1 MKRLFT
7 FFASLLIGIGVSW
20 ADTEYQLSSATVVS
34 GGNNTSRSFS
44 SNDVTFTMTTSKSI
58 KLQDESCQLGGV
70 NTIKL
75 PVGDYT
81 VTVPE
86 GVAINQVRFLGSA
99 ASDTPSTV
107 TINGTTSD
115 ISFTGKNCSNSAEWT
130 YNFSEPVTNNSFS
143 FTVNTKETYF
153 VITLITT
160 STQQILWSYA
170 GSDPV
175 NHTINDEEKTNY
187 TVGTVS
193 FTSEGTI
200 AGGTVISDV
209 PGITMTLGVSGEEWS
224 VVEGNGSVNPDFKK
238 DDSHTWNIGYV
249 AVINTQPNSK
259 SNPTTGCFYTFNPT
273 VNGEL
278 TIHYYTVS
286 GAAVYVEGTD
296 VAYVSNS
303 DNRIQSLTFMVEA
316 GKTYNLMSPTFGRL
330 WLNNYAF
337 RPTFTINGVEE
348 TAFTATTSTASSA
361 YPSLLTTNAG
371 DVAFSADRETATITE
386 TGEITLNNYGTTWVR
401 GKVTSGNNILAAFY
415 ELTSN
420 VLKLESTA
428 PANNSTITALDNGI
442 VVLNFDQYIQKLGG
456 CKVYLK
462 VDANAETEMSTDNV
476 NANEK
481 KLEISGITLE
491 TGSTYTLTVEQGSLA
506 SKSDANLMNAE
517 IKLIFTMSS
526 NEPSITM
533 TKPTTLTA
541 VPLGQA
547 FILTTDYVSNG
558 SQVYIDSNDGKKY
571 YAYFK
576 AEGESGNGTIVEAL
590 VNGNNLVF
598 KPASELLPNTNYT
611 LTLPTTVTESS
622 LSLNEFDNRVKMT
635 NQEVYIT
642 KDKQWEFSTEA
653 LSGTQPQMVSSYPAE
668 GDGISNTTCP
678 TYAGGTISVTFDQ
691 AVELIDYTTI
701 SCFPVNG
708 SEATASAE
716 NYMNK
721 QLKLS
726 EDAKTISFVYSED
739 GLKYDLYYQLVIPAT
754 SVRSA
759 VGGRPNDKI
768 VINFKMGKNS
778 NAPATATD
786 FYPHSWDFK
795 TSLIGKNT
803 DSDELFS
810 VLTNANDR
818 DANRENK
825 WYNNSTS
832 TYEICNYGEN
842 GKAYFDQG
850 LPLNIKGTVIEEAA
864 GLRISLTKNYS
875 KARIQLKSDAL
886 NIVGNTHY
894 MTIPDVPEG
903 YLYIVAKVNSGA
915 GNHLFNINSP
925 NAKFT
930 NGYSDENGKI
940 ATLTGQWVK
949 YKIEVTEAGDVSFA
963 MGDVS
968 IKQIGV
974 TDDHKKALSSYD
986 NFFTDCQSKP
996 MRYDLTNIFTDQ
1008 SVTAYYVDKSKG
1020 YTSGASTI
1028 TLTPLAVAAAE
1039 EGVILQAT
1047 ESSDDVPIFAADVN
1061 SSSEEHTTALKGV
1074 LVDTTISATDG
1085 DNRNYAFT
1093 NLAGKVDADGNE
1105 SGFKTT
1111 TLGFYRAMSSS
1122 TLGAHKSYLQ
1132 LPKTL
1137 VDSEAAGAK
1146 SCIFINLLSWDDVDA
1161 TGINRL
1167 PADAVMEK
1175 EANVY
1180 YTLEGLR
1187 LNGKPSKSGLY
1198 IVNGKKVFINK

>member
-7 FFASLLIGIGVSW
+7 FFALLLVIAGNAWGGTYVLNNSNRSSAENGSETFNSRFTITNTGDKSYGNVAGTEYIKYSSSAEHTLSGIPESEKIVSIKFEGY
-20 ADTEYQLSSATVVS
+20 ANSNDTEANL
-34 GGNNTSRSFS
+34 
-44 SNDVTFTMTTSKSI
+44 
-58 KLQDESCQLGGV
+58 
-70 NTIKL
+70 
-75 PVGDYT
+75 
-81 VTVPE
+81 
-86 GVAINQVRFLGSA
+86 
-99 ASDTPSTV
+99 
-107 TINGTTSD
+107 TINGETQTFPVKGSTASHTWN
-115 ISFTGKNCSNSAEWT
+115 ITINSGET
-130 YNFSEPVTNNSFS
+130 LTFKP
-143 FTVNTKETYF
+143 TKECCF
-153 VITLITT
+153 IITITT
-160 STQQILWSYA
+160 TIDQRLWSYA
-170 GSDPV
+170 GSGSV
-175 NHTINDEEKTNY
+175 THAINNEEKTNY

-200 AGGTVISDV
+200 DGGTVISDV
-209 PGITMTLGVSGEEWS
+209 PGITMTVGTTGETYTVSNE
-224 VVEGNGSVNPDFKK
+224 
-238 DDSHTWNIGYV
+238 SHIGYAPFCKTYV
-249 AVINTQPNSK
+249 FT
-259 SNPTTGCFYTFNPT
+259 PT
-273 VNGEL
+273 VNGFL
-278 TIHYYTVS
+278 TLNIWGVTSECVIRKNGQSFENPGTINPAVTYT
-286 GAAVYVEGTD
+286 TTLPL
-296 VAYVSNS
+296 
-303 DNRIQSLTFMVEA
+303 IA
-316 GKTYNLMSPTFGRL
+316 GNTYTLKDKNETKNIGLHSF
-330 WLNNYAF
+330 AF
-337 RPTFTINGVEE
+337 RPAFIIDNVEQTTFTAN
-348 TAFTATTSTASSA
+348 TSTASSA

-428 PANNSTITALDNGI
+428 PANNSTITALDNDI
-442 VVLNFDQYIQKLGG
+442 VVLNFDQNIQKLGG

-462 VDANAETEMSTDNV
+462 VDANAETEMPTANV
-476 NANEK
+476 NVNGK

-491 TGSTYTLTVEQGSLA
+491 TGSTYTLTVKQGSLA
-506 SKSDANLMNAE
+506 SASDANLMNAE

-526 NEPSITM
+526 DEPSITM
-533 TKPTTLTA
+533 TTPTTLTA

-558 SQVYIDSNDGKKY
+558 SQVKIDNGKKY

-598 KPASELLPNTNYT
+598 KPASELEPNTNYT

-635 NQEVYIT
+635 DLEVYIT
-642 KDKQWEFSTEA
+642 KNKQWEFSTGA
-653 LSGTQPQMVSSYPAE
+653 LSGTQPQMVSSNPAE
-668 GDGISNTTCP
+668 GDGISNTTYP

-708 SEATASAE
+708 SEATASAN

-721 QLKLS
+721 QLNLS
-726 EDAKTISFVYSED
+726 EDAKTISFDYSED
-739 GLKYDLYYQLVIPAT
+739 GLKYDIYYQLVIPAT

-759 VGGRPNDKI
+759 QGGRPNEKI

-778 NAPATATD
+778 NASATAAD
-786 FYPHSWDFK
+786 FYPHSWDFN

-803 DSDELFS
+803 DSNELFDNLGTS
-810 VLTNANDR
+810 TADKK
-818 DANRENK
+818 ANK

-832 TYEICNYGEN
+832 TSTSTYDIRNYGAN
-842 GKAYFDQG
+842 DTFFDQG
-850 LPLNIKGTVIEEAA
+850 LPLNIKGTAIEEAA

-875 KARIQLKSDAL
+875 HARIQLKSDAL

-903 YLYIVAKVNSGA
+903 YLYIVAKVTSGA

-940 ATLTGQWVK
+940 ATLAGSWVK

-1008 SVTAYYVDKSKG
+1008 SVTAYYVDKSTG

-1175 EANVY
+1175 ETNVY

>member
-7 FFASLLIGIGVSW
+7 FFALLLVIAGNAWGGTYVLNNSNRSSAESGSETFSGFTITNTGSKSYGNVSN
-20 ADTEYQLSSATVVS
+20 TEYIKYSSGADHTLSGIPAGEKIVSITFEGYSNKSDATADLTIGETTQTFPTKGSTAVS
-34 GGNNTSRSFS
+34 HTW
-44 SNDVTFTMTTSKSI
+44 
-58 KLQDESCQLGGV
+58 E
-70 NTIKL
+70 
-75 PVGDYT
+75 
-81 VTVPE
+81 VTVNSGE
-86 GVAINQVRFLGSA
+86 SL
-99 ASDTPSTV
+99 
-107 TINGTTSD
+107 
-115 ISFTGKNCSNSAEWT
+115 SFR
-130 YNFSEPVTNNSFS
+130 PTNECCFI
-143 FTVNTKETYF
+143 
-153 VITLITT
+153 ITITT
-160 STQQILWSYA
+160 TIDQRLWSYA
-170 GSDPV
+170 GSGSV
-175 NHTINDEEKTNY
+175 THTINDEEKTNY
-187 TVGTVS
+187 TTGTLS
-193 FTSEGTI
+193 FINAGAI

-296 VAYVSNS
+296 VAYASN
-303 DNRIQSLTFMVEA
+303 NGTRIQSLTFMVEA
-316 GKTYNLMSPTFGRL
+316 GKTYNLMSPSFDKL

-337 RPTFTINGVEE
+337 RPTFTINGEE
-348 TAFTATTSTASSA
+348 QTAFTANTSTASSA

-428 PANNSTITALDNGI
+428 PANNSTITALDNDI
-442 VVLNFDQYIQKLGG
+442 VVLNFDQNIQKLGG

-462 VDANAETEMSTDNV
+462 VDANAETEMPTANINV
-476 NANEK
+476 NGK

-491 TGSTYTLTVEQGSLA
+491 TGSTYTLTVKQGSLA
-506 SKSDANLMNAE
+506 SASDANLMNAE

-526 NEPSITM
+526 DEPSITM
-533 TKPTTLTA
+533 TTPTTLTA

-558 SQVYIDSNDGKKY
+558 SQVNIDNGKKY

-576 AEGESGNGTIVEAL
+576 AEGASGNGTIVEAL

-598 KPASELLPNTNYT
+598 KPASELLSNTNYT

-635 NQEVYIT
+635 DLEVYIT
-642 KDKQWEFSTEA
+642 KNKQWEFSTGA
-653 LSGTQPQMVSSYPAE
+653 LSGTQPQMVSSNPAE
-668 GDGISNTTCP
+668 GDGISNTTYP

-708 SEATASAE
+708 SEATASAN
-716 NYMNK
+716 NYMNN
-721 QLKLS
+721 QLNLS
-726 EDAKTISFVYSED
+726 EDEKTISFNYSED
-739 GLKYDLYYQLVIPAT
+739 GLKYDIYYQLVIPAT

-759 VGGRPNDKI
+759 QGGRPNEKI

-778 NAPATATD
+778 NASATAAD
-786 FYPHSWDFK
+786 FYPHSWDFN

-803 DSDELFS
+803 DSNELFDDLGTS
-810 VLTNANDR
+810 TADKK
-818 DANRENK
+818 ANK

-832 TYEICNYGEN
+832 TYDIRNYGAN
-842 GKAYFDQG
+842 DTFFDQG
-850 LPLNIKGTVIEEAA
+850 LPLNIKGKAIEEAA

-875 KARIQLKSDAL
+875 NARIQLKSDAL

-903 YLYIVAKVNSGA
+903 YLYIVAKVTSGA

-930 NGYSDENGKI
+930 DGYSDENGKI

-1008 SVTAYYVDKSKG
+1008 SVTAYYVDKSTG

-1085 DNRNYAFT
+1085 YNRNYAFT

>member
-7 FFASLLIGIGVSW
+7 FFALLLIGISVSW
-20 ADTEYQLSSATVVS
+20 AGDKFTVILDGSATQSQS
-34 GGNNTSRSFS
+34 GYFTITDGGGYNSKYTGTYDGHSYTKGLKLNSQSSISF
-44 SNDVTFTMTTSKSI
+44 TTTEK
-58 KLQDESCQLGGV
+58 
-70 NTIKL
+70 
-75 PVGDYT
+75 
-81 VTVPE
+81 
-86 GVAINQVRFLGSA
+86 
-99 ASDTPSTV
+99 STV
-107 TINGTTSD
+107 TIVQSISDNGTANHVFKMDGTEVANSNGVENTTD
-115 ISFTGKNCSNSAEWT
+115 KVRVYTFTDVASGTHSFTNS
-130 YNFSEPVTNNSFS
+130 SETGIL
-143 FTVNTKETYF
+143 F
-153 VITLITT
+153 VSVEYTT

-316 GKTYNLMSPTFGRL
+316 GKTYNLMSPSFGRL

-337 RPTFTINGVEE
+337 RPTFTINGEE
-348 TAFTATTSTASSA
+348 QTAFTATTSTASSA

-428 PANNSTITALDNGI
+428 PANNSTITALDNDI
-442 VVLNFDQYIQKLGG
+442 VVLNFDQDIQKLGG

-462 VDANAETEMSTDNV
+462 VDANAETEMPANNV
-476 NANEK
+476 NVNGE

-491 TGSTYTLTVEQGSLA
+491 TGSTYTLTVKQGSLA
-506 SKSDANLMNAE
+506 SASDANLMNAE

-526 NEPSITM
+526 DEPSITM
-533 TKPTTLTA
+533 TTPTTLTA

-558 SQVYIDSNDGKKY
+558 SQVKIDNGKKY

-576 AEGESGNGTIVEAL
+576 AEGASGNGTIVEAL

-598 KPASELLPNTNYT
+598 KPASELEPNTNYT

-635 NQEVYIT
+635 DLEVYIT
-642 KDKQWEFSTEA
+642 KNKQWEFSTGA
-653 LSGTQPQMVSSYPAE
+653 LSGTQPQMVSSNPAE
-668 GDGISNTTCP
+668 GDGISNTTYP
-678 TYAGGTISVTFDQ
+678 TYTGGTISVTFDQ

-768 VINFKMGKNS
+768 VINFKMGKHSWAQTNQI
-778 NAPATATD
+778 AAD

-795 TSLIGKNT
+795 TSLIGEKTLSKDYFKALTVKTDKTNCRKN
-803 DSDELFS
+803 L
-810 VLTNANDR
+810 
-818 DANRENK
+818 
-825 WYNNSTS
+825 WYYTS
-832 TYEICNYGEN
+832 LEPFAICNYAETNLVGFEH
-842 GKAYFDQG
+842 G
-850 LPLNIKGTVIEEAA
+850 LPLHIGSITDGKLIEEAS
-864 GLRISLTKNYS
+864 GLRFSLAQS
-875 KARIQLKSDAL
+875 KRNSMAERIQLKSDAL

-903 YLYIVAKVNSGA
+903 YLYIVAKVTSGA

-925 NAKFT
+925 NANFT

-1008 SVTAYYVDKSKG
+1008 SVTAYYVDKSTG

-1175 EANVY
+1175 ETNVY

-1198 IVNGKKVFINK
+1198 IVNGKKVFIIK